1 MVEFDLKTNIVD
13 GETVIPD
20 PWLYLVELPFTSC
33 KYGVMEISF
42 EGIVDNVNENVGS
55 DKVPVVYNE
64 EELYIIADADVK
76 VIVLQQE
83 VVTGKR

>member
-1 MVEFDLKTNIVD
+1 
-13 GETVIPD
+13 
-20 PWLYLVELPFTSC
+20 
-33 KYGVMEISF
+33 MEISF

>member
-1 MVEFDLKTNIVD
+1 M
-13 GETVIPD
+13 
-20 PWLYLVELPFTSC
+20 
-33 KYGVMEISF
+33 YGVIEISL
-42 EGIVDNVNENVGS
+42 EGILDNANENVGS
-55 DKVPVVYNE
+55 DRVPDVYNE